1 MTNFQLEPTQTDIPI
16 YPRSLVGVFADPY
29 SARKRQLFPI
39 LWTSVTRATLENK
52 SDFVAHCTHFAQ
64 VFSVLFLVK
73 IMCVFLKVHRIIWI
87 PYVFLSF
94 AGYQSSV
101 VSP

>member
-39 LWTSVTRATLENK
+39 LWTSVTLIRLENK
-52 SDFVAHCTHFAQ
+52 SP
-64 VFSVLFLVK
+64 FSCLIMIITCAENNIK
-73 IMCVFLKVHRIIWI
+73 IEVFLITHVIYHYKEKMQ
-87 PYVFLSF
+87 LCK
-94 AGYQSSV
+94 QLL
-101 VSP
+101 